1 MRIIDVT
8 GAIENGMWSY
18 GPPYPEVVIEEI
30 PQPDFIEHQT
40 FSWRFELGA
49 QTGTYLETSLH
60 VTREGPAL
68 IEIPVEQLI
77 GRDAAILRVPCAPD
91 HRIEAAELEACG
103 VPVNP
108 GDAVIVATGWDE
120 RWNAPDF
127 VSNCPWFS
135 YGAMRWLLDREPFM
149 ICGDMPRFDFRGP
162 TAGLTAGVLR
172 RRGAAAGAAG
182 DLGAVRADRV
192 KLTALPLKWRRLR
205 GALSRGADG
214 GVGPPDRHRRPI
226 HLTMLMMG
234 RIPLSRQ

>member
-120 RWNAPDF
+120 HWNAPDF
-127 VSNCPWFS
+127 VANCPWFS

-149 ICGDMPRFDFRGP
+149 ICGDMPRFDSWADPQGFWPEFFG
-162 TAGLTAGVLR
+162 AGVLLL
-172 RRGAAAGAAG
+172 APLVN
-182 DLGAVRADRV
+182 LGAVRADRV
-192 KLTALPLKWRRLR
+192 KLTALPLKVAESCAAPCR
-205 GALSRGADG
+205 
-214 GVGPPDRHRRPI
+214 VV
-226 HLTMLMMG
+226 LMEE
-234 RIPLSRQ
+234 